1 MTRSEKKCVYATSA
15 VHGLLFLVLVIGP
28 AFYTKKPQPEPPV
41 QFLELVNITDGP
53 SRGGTPPPS
62 PEPAPPQP
70 KPTPPPP
77 EPKPIVKPEPKPE
90 PPKPKPEPKPD
101 PKPVVEPKPQ
111 PKPDPKPQVKQE
123 PKKPKVDL
131 TKVVDLTKPA
141 PVQPPNRQPDASAQL
156 RRTMDNIRNNASSS
170 TVVQTPGAGGEAFV
184 SYAAIVQRTYA
195 SAWNPPEEIADDAN
209 AVQVEVTIGRS
220 GAVISKRIVK
230 RSGTPALDKSVERAL
245 ELRAMPVGFP
255 PAIKDSQRTFI
266 INFNLQAKRLLG

>member
-70 KPTPPPP
+70 KPTPPP